1 MGTGN
6 VLVPVDDRAGDDPAP
21 VGQQEHDEVG
31 DLVDLTE
38 LAQRKSFGRIGE
50 PAVVGFVELS
60 LDLVLALGLGPTDV
74 ESVDSNLVPTV
85 REGGVAGQAGE
96 AGLGGH
102 VRRQV
107 RLTPVRGHGDDVD
120 NRARLASLG
129 HVPHGR
135 LHGEERCTKVD
146 GDVLLEHF
154 GARVE
159 QSAARRQPRRVD
171 EAVHPAEAFHRPFH
185 RPGGLT
191 GLGEI
196 GRQADVFWSGDPV
209 RPFLL
214 VKRGLVEPYISPNAA
229 ALPRGLR
236 AADGTWT
243 GFAARARVFLVNK
256 ARVSPGEAPRSMRDL
271 SNPRWRGRAAIA
283 NPLYGTTT
291 MHVAALFAAWGDTA
305 TKDFLEDL
313 KANAVRIASSNG
325 EVKRL
330 VVAGEVAFGLTD
342 TDDAHEALKSGAS
355 VEVVYPD
362 QDGIGTLVMPTSVV
376 LMRGRPH
383 DEAGRKLVDYL
394 LTAEVERKMAEVAA
408 HMPLR
413 TGVPTSPTVQPVS
426 KVRAMSVDY
435 ARIGAEMERIQ
446 PWLRQW
452 AGL

>member
-1 MGTGN
+1 MIAPFERENRGARRAEAPGWTR
-6 VLVPVDDRAGDDPAP
+6 VLVIALLAGVASVLLGSCGKRAN
-21 VGQQEHDEVG
+21 EV
-31 DLVDLTE
+31 
-38 LAQRKSFGRIGE
+38 
-50 PAVVGFVELS
+50 VVY
-60 LDLVLALGLGPTDV
+60 T
-74 ESVDSNLVPTV
+74 SVDQVFSEPILRDFERRTSITV
-85 REGGVAGQAGE
+85 RGVFDTEETKSTGVLNRLITE
-96 AGLGGH
+96 A
-102 VRRQV
+102 
-107 RLTPVRGHGDDVD
+107 
-120 NRARLASLG
+120 A
-129 HVPHGR
+129 
-135 LHGEERCTKVD
+135 
-146 GDVLLEHF
+146 
-154 GARVE
+154 
-159 QSAARRQPRRVD
+159 QP
-171 EAVHPAEAFHRPFH
+171 
-185 RPGGLT
+185 
-191 GLGEI
+191 
-196 GRQADVFWSGDPV
+196 QADVFWSGDPV

-413 TGVPTSPTVQPVS
+413 TGVPTPPTVQPVS